1 LYHDV
6 PQRKKGPNVPSALEM
21 RRCRFKS
28 EILAVQSRHMGSV
41 DIPRARGHRHADV
54 MHVAV
59 LPFRRMHI
67 HRNRPFQKQCPVVK

>member
-1 LYHDV
+1 MCGAV
-6 PQRKKGPNVPSALEM
+6 TSE
-21 RRCRFKS
+21 C

-41 DIPRARGHRHADV
+41 DVSCPVAHRHGDV

-67 HRNRPFQKQCPVVK
+67 HPNRPFQKQCPVVK